1 MPQGCKEET
10 ETGVLTDGRDWGDQS
25 SSALLISD
33 SRFSCIILSSEIMG
47 HCGAEQ
53 I

>member
-33 SRFSCIILSSEIMG
+33 SRFSCIILSSEITG